1 MPRGY
6 GSRTQFCQNPRQKQ
20 EGNWHTSLSSLIQY
34 LSSPY
39 LSCSPFLLLTLFT
52 LSLLPQ
58 LWVKFLYLILSP
70 SGTISA
76 YSFFFPST
84 KFAEKREQTVLGIMM
99 QEWHLRSLIP
109 LLYSHDMIGM
119 ILFTRKRQDPIFILA
134 SKREFFFVDCFLK
147 VK

>member
-20 EGNWHTSLSSLIQY
+20 EGNWHTYLSSLMKY

-99 QEWHLRSLIP
+99 QEWHLRSLIQ

-119 ILFTRKRQDPIFILA
+119 ILFTRKRQYPTL
-134 SKREFFFVDCFLK
+134 FFFSIEEGIFLCRLLF
-147 VK
+147 